1 MGVMTKAVPQTSPCP
16 GRPRGFDEASVL
28 DAALQLFRRQGY
40 EATSLDA
47 LTQAMGIGRSSLYA
61 CFGSK
66 RGVLL
71 AALRAYSSAALDT
84 LSARISPEM
93 APEQA
98 VRELLDALADPCGG
112 PHGCLLVNC
121 ITELAPHD
129 AEVAALGQRHLDAI
143 EGAFARVLAPENP
156 KAARDRGRALAA
168 LALGTLTLR
177 KSGME
182 PARISAA
189 LAQATALTQP
199 LHP

>member
-1 MGVMTKAVPQTSPCP
+1 MTEALQTPCP
-16 GRPRGFDEASVL
+16 GRPRGFDAGLALE
-28 DAALQLFRRQGY
+28 AALRLFRRQGY

-71 AALRAYSSAALDT
+71 AALARYSEAALAA
-84 LSARISPEM
+84 LAARAEA
-93 APEQA
+93 APEA
-98 VRELLDALADPCGG
+98 PARAMIEALADARGG

-129 AEVAALGQRHLDAI
+129 AEVAALGRRHFEAI
-143 EGAFARVLAPENP
+143 ELRLARALAPEDP
-156 KAARDRGRALAA
+156 EAGRDRARALVA

-177 KSGME
+177 KSGMAPE
-182 PARISAA
+182 RISAA
-189 LAQATALTQP
+189 LAQAAALARPQA
-199 LHP
+199 